1 MAKVALIK
9 GNNRYQNVRQ
19 ALDLIKEDVGEKIKG
34 KKKIVIKPNF
44 VSTEIQLAATHL
56 EAVRAILD
64 FLKPLTKQKI
74 IIAEGAA
81 LGSTETGF
89 KNFDYYDLA
98 KDYNLE
104 FIDLNKDDF
113 VEVEL
118 FDHRLEPFKTRLA
131 KTIVESD
138 FRISPAMLKTH
149 DTVIVTLS
157 LKNMVVGPLLNKV
170 DIHQGAKAINLSLA
184 KLAEVIPPHL
194 AVIDGFI
201 GMQGDG
207 PVHGEP
213 IQMNLALAGLDFLA
227 VDTLGAYLMGFNPEQ
242 VGYLYYCKQK
252 GLGQGDIKQIDI
264 IGNTSLRECCKKFK
278 PHSTFQN
285 QLKWK

>member
-1 MAKVALIK
+1 MTKTGLIR
-9 GNNRYQNVRQ
+9 GNDRYQNVRQ
-19 ALDLIKEDVGEKIKG
+19 VLDLIKKDVAEKIKD
-34 KKKIVIKPNF
+34 KQKIVIKPNF
-44 VSTEIQLAATHL
+44 VSTEIQLAATHV
-56 EAVRAILD
+56 EVVRAILD
-64 FLKPLTKQKI
+64 FLKSLTNQKI

-89 KNFDYYDLA
+89 KNFGYYDLA
-98 KDYNLE
+98 QDYNLE
-104 FIDLNKDDF
+104 FVDLNKDDF

-118 FDHRLEPFKTRLA
+118 FDYRLEPFKTRLA

-157 LKNMVVGPLLNKV
+157 LKNMLVGPLLNKV

-184 KLAEVIPPHL
+184 KLAEIIPPHL
-194 AVIDGFI
+194 SVIDGLV

-213 IQMNLALAGLDFLA
+213 IQMDLAVAGLDFLA
-227 VDTLGAYLMGFNPEQ
+227 ADTLGTYLMGFDPEQ
-242 VGYLYYCKQK
+242 VGYLYHCKQK
-252 GLGQGDIKQIDI
+252 NLGEGDIKEIDI
-264 IGNTSLRECCKKFK
+264 IGNISLQECRKKFK
-278 PHSTFQN
+278 TPPTFQS
-285 QLKWK
+285 QLRWK